1 MNAWEIDHYRMHS
14 ASQVGELMEVQR
26 KREIAEQEER
36 DQRRRMEQASIA
48 MTEEA
53 KRQNELLN
61 AQLVE
66 AQKANEFLVKQ
77 AADSARSAK
86 VSQWIAVA
94 SLAVAVISVIVTVVF

>member
-1 MNAWEIDHYRMHS
+1 MNSWEINPYRIHS
-14 ASQVGELMEVQR
+14 AHQVNELMEAKR
-26 KREIAEQEER
+26 KRECAKQEER
-36 DQRRRMEQASIA
+36 DQRRRMEQATIA
-48 MTEEA
+48 MIEEA

-66 AQKANEFLVKQ
+66 AQKANEFLVTQ

>member
-1 MNAWEIDHYRMHS
+1 MNSWEINPYRIHS
-14 ASQVGELMEVQR
+14 AHQVSELMEAKR
-26 KREIAEQEER
+26 KREIAEREER
-36 DQRRRMEQASIA
+36 DLKRRMENATTAIA
-48 MTEEA
+48 AQA

-66 AQKANEFLVKQ
+66 VQKANEFLVTQ